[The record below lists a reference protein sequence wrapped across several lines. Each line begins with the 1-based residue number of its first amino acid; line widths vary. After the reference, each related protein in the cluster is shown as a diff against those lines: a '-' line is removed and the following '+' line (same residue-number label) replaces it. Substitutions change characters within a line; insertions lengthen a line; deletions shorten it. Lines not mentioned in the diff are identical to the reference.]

1 MKSFLYIISSQI
13 IIQLIS
19 NNVEKNMKDIEIL
32 EIKEIDDHEQGL
44 SLLLEDSVNNGA
56 SIGFL
61 APIEKNEVLNYW
73 REVNHK
79 LAQGNSRLWIAIRE
93 GKIVG
98 SVQLSLVS
106 KKNGIHRAEVE
117 KLMVLTSLRKQGIA
131 TLLMNEL
138 ENFAR
143 EKDLRLL
150 VLDTRE
156 DDVSEL
162 LYSKIGFVRVGV
174 IPSFALSSNGN
185 YDGTAIYYKKL
196 V

>member
-1 MKSFLYIISSQI
+1 MKH
-13 IIQLIS
+13 
-19 NNVEKNMKDIEIL
+19 IEIL
-32 EIKEIDDHEQGL
+32 EIKEIGAYEEGL

-61 APIEKNEVLNYW
+61 APVEKNEVLNYW

-79 LAQGNSRLWIAIRE
+79 LAQGNSRLWIAIQE

-106 KKNGIHRAEVE
+106 KKNGVHRAEVE
-117 KLMVLTSLRKQGIA
+117 KLMVLTTARKQGVA
-131 TLLMNEL
+131 TLLLNEL

-143 EKDLRLL
+143 EKGLRLL

-156 DDVSEL
+156 GDVSEL

-174 IPSFALSSNGN
+174 IPNYVVSSNGN
-185 YDGTAIYYKKL
+185 YDGTVIYYKKL

>member
-1 MKSFLYIISSQI
+1 MK
-13 IIQLIS
+13 
-19 NNVEKNMKDIEIL
+19 NIEIL
-32 EIKEIDDHEQGL
+32 EIKEVGDYEEEL

-73 REVNHK
+73 GEVNHK
-79 LAQGNSRLWIAIRE
+79 LAQGNSLLWIAIQE
-93 GKIVG
+93 GTVIG

-106 KKNGIHRAEVE
+106 KKNEVHRAEVE
-117 KLMVLTSLRKQGIA
+117 KLMVLTTARKQGIA
-131 TLLMNEL
+131 TLLLNEL
-138 ENFAR
+138 ENFSR
-143 EKDLRLL
+143 EKGLRLL

-156 DDVSEL
+156 GDVSEL

>member
-1 MKSFLYIISSQI
+1 MKES
-13 IIQLIS
+13 
-19 NNVEKNMKDIEIL
+19 EIL
-32 EIKEIDDHEQGL
+32 EIKEIGDHEESL

-79 LAQGNSRLWIAIRE
+79 LAQGNSRLWIAIQK
-93 GKIVG
+93 GTIIG

-117 KLMVLTSLRKQGIA
+117 KLMVLTSARKQGIA

-138 ENFAR
+138 ENFSK
-143 EKDLRLL
+143 EKGLRLL

-156 DDVSEL
+156 GDVSEL

-174 IPSFALSSNGN
+174 IPDFALSSNGN
-185 YDGTAIYYKKL
+185 YDGTAIYYKRL

>member
-1 MKSFLYIISSQI
+1 MK
-13 IIQLIS
+13 
-19 NNVEKNMKDIEIL
+19 NIEIL
-32 EIKEIDDHEQGL
+32 EINQVHDCEEGL
-44 SLLLEDSVNNGA
+44 CSLLEDSINGGA

-61 APIEKNEVLNYW
+61 APIEKNEVLSYW

-79 LAQGNSRLWIAIRE
+79 LAQGNSRLWIAIQE
-93 GKIVG
+93 EKVVG
-98 SVQLSLVS
+98 SVQLSLVG
-106 KKNGIHRAEVE
+106 KKNGVHRAEVE
-117 KLMVLTSLRKQGIA
+117 KLMVLTTARKQGIA

-138 ENFAR
+138 ENFSR
-143 EKDLRLL
+143 EKGLHLL

-156 DDVSEL
+156 GDVSEL

-185 YDGTAIYYKKL
+185 YDGTAIYYKRL

>member
-1 MKSFLYIISSQI
+1 MK
-13 IIQLIS
+13 
-19 NNVEKNMKDIEIL
+19 NIEIL
-32 EIKEIDDHEQGL
+32 EIKKIADYEEGL
-44 SLLLEDSVNNGA
+44 SLLLEDSINSGA

-73 REVNHK
+73 REVKNK
-79 LAQGNSRLWIAIRE
+79 LAHGNSRLWIAIQE

-106 KKNGIHRAEVE
+106 KKNGVHRAEVE
-117 KLMVLTSLRKQGIA
+117 KLMVLTSTRKQGIA
-131 TLLMNEL
+131 TLLLNEL
-138 ENFAR
+138 ENFSR
-143 EKDLRLL
+143 KNGLRLL

-156 DDVSEL
+156 GDVSEL
-162 LYSKIGFVRVGV
+162 LYSKIGFIRVGV

-185 YDGTAIYYKKL
+185 YDGTVIYYKKL

>member
-1 MKSFLYIISSQI
+1 
-13 IIQLIS
+13 
-19 NNVEKNMKDIEIL
+19 MKDIEIL
-32 EIKEIDDHEQGL
+32 EINEIGDHKQGL

-79 LAQGNSRLWIAIRE
+79 LVEGNSRLWIAIQQ

-98 SVQLSLVS
+98 SVQLTLVS
-106 KKNGIHRAEVE
+106 KKNGVHRAEVE
-117 KLMVLTSLRKQGIA
+117 KLMVLTSARKQGIA

-138 ENFAR
+138 ENFSR
-143 EKDLRLL
+143 EKDLHLL

-156 DDVSEL
+156 GDVSEL

>member
-1 MKSFLYIISSQI
+1 MKNIEFLKI
-13 IIQLIS
+13 
-19 NNVEKNMKDIEIL
+19 NEIGDY
-32 EIKEIDDHEQGL
+32 EEDL

-61 APIEKNEVLNYW
+61 APIEKNEVVNYW
-73 REVNHK
+73 REVNNK
-79 LAQGNSRLWIAIRE
+79 LEQGNSRLWIAIQE

-106 KKNGIHRAEVE
+106 KKNGVHRAEVE
-117 KLMVLTSLRKQGIA
+117 KLMVLTTARKQGIA
-131 TLLMNEL
+131 TLLLNEL
-138 ENFAR
+138 ENFSR
-143 EKDLRLL
+143 EKGLRLL

-156 DDVSEL
+156 GDVSEL

-174 IPSFALSSNGN
+174 IPNFALSSNGN

>member
-1 MKSFLYIISSQI
+1 MKNIG
-13 IIQLIS
+13 
-19 NNVEKNMKDIEIL
+19 IL
-32 EIKEIDDHEQGL
+32 EINEIGGYEEAL

-79 LAQGNSRLWIAIRE
+79 LAQGNSRLWIAIQE
-93 GKIVG
+93 GTIIG
-98 SVQLSLVS
+98 SVQLSLVG
-106 KKNGIHRAEVE
+106 KKNGVHRAEVE
-117 KLMVLTSLRKQGIA
+117 KLMVLTSARKQGIA

-143 EKDLRLL
+143 GKSLRLL

-156 DDVSEL
+156 GDVSEL

-174 IPSFALSSNGN
+174 IPNFALSSNGN

>member
-1 MKSFLYIISSQI
+1 MK
-13 IIQLIS
+13 
-19 NNVEKNMKDIEIL
+19 NIEIL
-32 EIKEIDDHEQGL
+32 EIKEIGDYKEGL

-79 LAQGNSRLWIAIRE
+79 LAQGNSRLWIAIQQ

-106 KKNGIHRAEVE
+106 KKNGVHRAEVE
-117 KLMVLTSLRKQGIA
+117 KLMVLTTARKQGIA

-143 EKDLRLL
+143 EKGLRLL

-156 DDVSEL
+156 GDVSEL
-162 LYSKIGFVRVGV
+162 LYSKIGFFRVGV
-174 IPSFALSSNGN
+174 IPDFALSSNGN
-185 YDGTAIYYKKL
+185 YDGTAIYYKRL

>member
-1 MKSFLYIISSQI
+1 M
-13 IIQLIS
+13 
-19 NNVEKNMKDIEIL
+19 NDIEIL
-32 EIKEIDDHEQGL
+32 EINEIGEYEKDL

-79 LAQGNSRLWIAIRE
+79 LAQGNGRLWIAIQQ

-98 SVQLSLVS
+98 SVQLSFVS
-106 KKNGIHRAEVE
+106 KKNGVHRAEVE
-117 KLMVLTSLRKQGIA
+117 KLMVLTAARKQGIA

-138 ENFAR
+138 ENFSK
-143 EKDLRLL
+143 EKGLSLL

-156 DDVSEL
+156 GDVSEL

-196 V
+196 G

>member
-1 MKSFLYIISSQI
+1 MK
-13 IIQLIS
+13 
-19 NNVEKNMKDIEIL
+19 NIEIL
-32 EIKEIDDHEQGL
+32 EINEILDYEKGL
-44 SLLLEDSVNNGA
+44 SLLLEDSINSGA

-61 APIEKNEVLNYW
+61 APIENSEVVNYW

-79 LAQGNSRLWIAIRE
+79 LAQGNSRLWIAIQQ

-98 SVQLSLVS
+98 SVQLSLLS
-106 KKNGIHRAEVE
+106 KKNGVHRAEVE
-117 KLMVLTSLRKQGIA
+117 KLMVLTSARKQGIA
-131 TLLMNEL
+131 TLLLNEL
-138 ENFAR
+138 ESFSR
-143 EKDLRLL
+143 EKGLRLL

-156 DDVSEL
+156 GDVSEL

-185 YDGTAIYYKKL
+185 FDGTAIYYKKL

>member
-1 MKSFLYIISSQI
+1 MK
-13 IIQLIS
+13 
-19 NNVEKNMKDIEIL
+19 NIEIL
-32 EIKEIDDHEQGL
+32 EVNEIGDYEEGL

-61 APIEKNEVLNYW
+61 TPIEKNEVLNYW
-73 REVNHK
+73 HEVNHK
-79 LAQGNSRLWIAIRE
+79 LEEGNSRLWIAIQE
-93 GKIVG
+93 EKIVG

-106 KKNGIHRAEVE
+106 KKNGVHRAEVE
-117 KLMVLTSLRKQGIA
+117 KLMVLTSTRKQGIA

-138 ENFAR
+138 ENFSR
-143 EKDLRLL
+143 EKGLRLL

-156 DDVSEL
+156 GDVSEL
-162 LYSKIGFVRVGV
+162 LYCKIGFVRVGV

-185 YDGTAIYYKKL
+185 YDGTAIYYKRL

>member
-1 MKSFLYIISSQI
+1 MK
-13 IIQLIS
+13 
-19 NNVEKNMKDIEIL
+19 KIEIL
-32 EIKEIDDHEQGL
+32 EIKEIGDHEEGL

-61 APIEKNEVLNYW
+61 APIEKNEVVNYW
-73 REVNHK
+73 REVNSK
-79 LAQGNSRLWIAIRE
+79 LVQGNSRLWIAIQQ

-106 KKNGIHRAEVE
+106 KKNGVHRAEVE
-117 KLMVLTSLRKQGIA
+117 KLMVLTSARKQGIA

-138 ENFAR
+138 EKFAR

-156 DDVSEL
+156 GDVSEL

-174 IPSFALSSNGN
+174 IPNFALSSNGS
-185 YDGTAIYYKKL
+185 YDDTAIYYKKL

>member
-1 MKSFLYIISSQI
+1 MKE
-13 IIQLIS
+13 IQ
-19 NNVEKNMKDIEIL
+19 IL
-32 EIKEIDDHEQGL
+32 EIKEIGNYEECL

-73 REVNHK
+73 REVNNK
-79 LAQGNSRLWIAIRE
+79 LSQGNSRLWIAIKE
-93 GKIVG
+93 EKIIG

-106 KKNGIHRAEVE
+106 KKNGAHRAEVE
-117 KLMVLTSLRKQGIA
+117 KLMVLTSARKQGIA

-143 EKDLRLL
+143 EKSLRLL

-156 DDVSEL
+156 GDVSEL

-185 YDGTAIYYKKL
+185 YDGTAIYYKRL

>member
-1 MKSFLYIISSQI
+1 MK
-13 IIQLIS
+13 
-19 NNVEKNMKDIEIL
+19 NIEIL
-32 EIKEIDDHEQGL
+32 EINEIGDYEEDL

-61 APIEKNEVLNYW
+61 APIDKNEVVNYW

-79 LAQGNSRLWIAIRE
+79 LAQGNGRLWIAIQE
-93 GKIVG
+93 GTVVG

-106 KKNGIHRAEVE
+106 KKNGVHRAEVE
-117 KLMVLTSLRKQGIA
+117 KLMVLTSARKQGIA

-138 ENFAR
+138 ENFSR
-143 EKDLRLL
+143 EKDLHLL

-156 DDVSEL
+156 GDVSEL

-174 IPSFALSSNGN
+174 IPNFALSSNGN

>member
-1 MKSFLYIISSQI
+1 MKES
-13 IIQLIS
+13 
-19 NNVEKNMKDIEIL
+19 EIL
-32 EIKEIDDHEQGL
+32 EIKEIGDYEEGL

-61 APIEKNEVLNYW
+61 APIEKNEGLNYW
-73 REVNHK
+73 REVNNK
-79 LAQGNSRLWIAIRE
+79 LEQGSSRLWIAIQK

-106 KKNGIHRAEVE
+106 KKNGVHRAEVE
-117 KLMVLTSLRKQGIA
+117 KLMVLTTARKQGIA

-138 ENFAR
+138 EDFSK
-143 EKDLRLL
+143 EKGLRLL

-156 DDVSEL
+156 GDVSEL

-185 YDGTAIYYKKL
+185 YDGTAIYYKRL